1 MKKVY
6 LQYWEES
13 ERGWGIRP
21 DGCSL
26 HLTPI
31 NHSSYLKQVYS
42 GRDINNIPDEY
53 DRIVDGL
60 IEVEVVESVYLK
72 VVNNGGTL
80 RLAEYSMNNLRKL
93 QELKPIILDE
103 LTN

>member
-1 MKKVY
+1 MKKVF

-26 HLTPI
+26 HLTPL
-31 NHSSYLKQVYS
+31 NHSEYLKEVYYK
-42 GRDINNIPDEY
+42 RDGKNVPHEY
-53 DRIVDGL
+53 DRIVGEL
-60 IEVEVVESVYLK
+60 IEVEVMDNIYNEIE
-72 VVNNGGTL
+72 NNGGTL

-93 QELKPIILDE
+93 QELKPITFDE
-103 LTN
+103 LFN

>member
-13 ERGWGIRP
+13 ERGWGCRP

-26 HLTPI
+26 HINPL
-31 NHSSYLKQVYS
+31 NHSSYLKEIYS
-42 GRDINNIPDEY
+42 GRDVNNIPHEY
-53 DRIVDGL
+53 DRIVGEL
-60 IEVEVVESVYLK
+60 IEVEIGDNLYNEI
-72 VVNNGGTL
+72 VNNGGNL

-93 QELKPIILDE
+93 QDLKPIIFDE
-103 LTN
+103 LAN